1 MSNDN
6 FTEIEAKFLNINKD
20 CIRDKLVEIGATLV
34 RPEFDQKRINFQLP
48 QEKRSDHKWLRVRDE
63 GDKITLSLKAILG
76 EGISDQKEISLKID
90 NFDSGVKLLESIGC
104 LKKAFTFTKRELWK
118 LLDTEITIDTWPF
131 FEPFIEIEGL
141 SEKAVEKVANKLGLN
156 FQEAVFG
163 SVGSLYK
170 NKYNISLDEIENE
183 VGDIAF
189 DNDRMR
195 KLLISKK

>member
-20 CIRDKLVEIGATLV
+20 SIRNKLIEIGATLV

-76 EGISDQKEISLKID
+76 EGIFDQREISLKID
-90 NFDSGVKLLESIGC
+90 NFDSGVRLLESIGC
-104 LKKAFTFTKRELWK
+104 LKKGFTFTRRELWK

-141 SEKAVEKVANKLGLN
+141 SEKSVEKVASKLGLN

-163 SVGSLYK
+163 SVGSLYQ

-189 DNDRMR
+189 DNDEMR
-195 KLLISKK
+195 KLLLSKK